1 MTPVEPPVVELGP
14 VDKTFR
20 LFQPD
25 QIFLVPPSV
34 DDWLPQNHLA
44 RFIADLVDEHLD
56 LSSFYADYTEGRGAP
71 PFDPRLMVRVLLLG
85 YTTGVRSSRKLEEAC
100 WDKVAFRW
108 LAGGEAP
115 AYRAIA
121 KFRKRHLSALGHL
134 FVQALELCQAAGM
147 VRLGQVALDG
157 TKVRANASRRK
168 AMSYAR
174 MTEKQKILAAEVSD
188 LLAQAE
194 RIDKDE
200 DATFGRDN
208 KGFGLPEELALR
220 EGRLAKITQAKA
232 ALEAE
237 ARERAA
243 AQAAE
248 RARAAGKDEDT
259 MAERAAAAADRAV
272 PKPKAQ
278 RNFTDPDSRIM
289 KTADG
294 SFAQCFNAQA
304 VVDADHQVIIA
315 TGLDNCAA
323 DSHTFIPMMDQARRN
338 TGRSPRQALADA
350 GYCSQANLEGAAK
363 LTGQDG
369 TEFLIAAG
377 RLGHD
382 EIVEAAPLGPVS
394 TGLTL
399 KQRMARTLRTDTGK
413 ADYARRK
420 AIVEPVFGQIATL
433 QGKHVLLR
441 GLEHARSEWDLLA
454 TCHNL
459 RKLHGHLGVTGLGGL
474 RPAT

>member
-1 MTPVEPPVVELGP
+1 MTPVEPPVVVLGA

-20 LFQPD
+20 PFDPD
-25 QIFLVPPSV
+25 QILLVPPSL
-34 DDWLPQNHLA
+34 DEWLPQDHLA

-56 LSSFYADYTEGRGAP
+56 LSRFYADYTEGRGAP

-85 YTTGVRSSRKLEEAC
+85 YTTGVRSSRRLEAAC
-100 WDKVAFRW
+100 WEQVAFRW
-108 LAGGEAP
+108 LAGGQAP

-121 KFRKRHLSALGHL
+121 KFRMRHLSALGHL

-147 VRLGQVALDG
+147 VSLGKVALDG

-188 LLAQAE
+188 LLVQAE
-194 RIDKDE
+194 RIDKEE
-200 DATFGRDN
+200 DARFGKDH
-208 KGFGLPEELALR
+208 KGYGLPAELAR
-220 EGRLAKITQAKA
+220 RTDRLAKIAEAKA

-237 ARERAA
+237 AAERAA
-243 AQAAE
+243 AEAAE
-248 RARAAGKDEDT
+248 RARAAGKDEAT
-259 MAERAAAAADRAV
+259 ITERAAAARDRAV
-272 PKPKAQ
+272 PKPGAQ
-278 RNFTDPDSRIM
+278 RNFTDPESKIM

-315 TGLDNCAA
+315 TDLNNCAA
-323 DSHTFIPMMDQARRN
+323 DSQTFTPMMEQARRN
-338 TGRSPRQALADA
+338 TGRAPRQALADA
-350 GYCSQANLEGAAK
+350 GYCSQANLEAAAK
-363 LTGQDG
+363 LTEHDA
-369 TEFLIAAG
+369 TEFLIAPG

-382 EIVEAAPLGPVS
+382 EVVPPAPPGPIPKDF
-394 TGLTL
+394 TL
-399 KQRMARTLRTDTGK
+399 KQRMARKLRTTAGK

-441 GLEHARSEWDLLA
+441 GLDNARSEWNLLA

-459 RKLHGHLGVTGLGGL
+459 RKLHGHLGITGLGSL
-474 RPAT
+474 RPAS